1 MARYGERRGD
11 RKNQPSVDAK
21 PPLNKTSGKAS
32 AKRSKPNDC
41 RQPSKPRAQA
51 PSPGLYIVATPIGN
65 ARDITLRALD
75 VLAAADVI
83 ACEDTRVTSRLLA
96 IHGITCS
103 LVSYHEHNAEGA
115 RPRLMKRFKDGEIVA
130 LVSDAGTPL
139 VSDPGYRLVA
149 ACIEASVPV
158 THVPGPSAVLSGLVL
173 AGLPTDRFFFHG
185 FLPTKRAARRKAL
198 KVVATV
204 PSTIVFLESA
214 NRLVKALADMADVLG
229 PRNSAVAR
237 EMTKFYEEVRRG
249 PLTEL
254 AQHYATSGAP
264 KGELTIVVEPP
275 GSTPEPDAKSVDRY
289 LSEALAKLS
298 VREASVAVAAETG
311 ISRRRLYARALEL
324 KSRKY

>member
-1 MARYGERRGD
+1 MARRDERRGD
-11 RKNQPSVDAK
+11 RKNQSSVDAK
-21 PPLNKTSGKAS
+21 PPLNEASGKAS
-32 AKRSKPNDC
+32 AKGSKPNDC

-83 ACEDTRVTSRLLA
+83 ACEDTRVTSKLLA

-103 LVSYHEHNAEGA
+103 LVSYHEHNAEGT

-214 NRLVKALADMADVLG
+214 NRLVKALVDMADVLG

-237 EMTKFYEEVRRG
+237 EMTKLYEEVRRG

-254 AQHYATSGAP
+254 ARHYAAAGAP

-275 GSTPEPDAKSVDRY
+275 GPNAAPDAKSIDRC
-289 LSEALAKLS
+289 LGEALDVLS
-298 VREASVAVAAETG
+298 VREASAAVAAETG

-324 KSRKY
+324 KRHE